1 MTCSPPTG
9 RQPFPIC
16 LAVLLCV
23 GLLAPGA
30 GPAGAA
36 IKTGVGVHDAPDAAA
51 AHRGLRHLDNLR
63 GDLAHLERLEVD
75 LDSYAFMARRL
86 RFVEGLLA
94 ESRDLTERR
103 DRAQRLAAARE
114 AIEEAAIWGEEGS
127 KAPNYLRAEL
137 ARLHRM
143 VLDLE
148 SDPTPALLKL
158 AIPRVTQAREA
169 AAAESDR
176 VQNEFDSLNDRALQ
190 MFESVFEN
198 FGPHQQDFKLFREP
212 ADRP

>member
-148 SDPTPALLKL
+148 SD
-158 AIPRVTQAREA
+158 
-169 AAAESDR
+169 R